1 MVAVYF
7 SCILNFSVCPGILT
21 SPEISLLRLTVVGL
35 PGVNILEKGTNN
47 GTTSDLKGNYNLNL
61 MNPQSILVFSYIGYK
76 TEEMTVAGS
85 SVLDVSM
92 TEEITSLEAVQVVGY
107 GKIKKSDMTGA
118 VSSVKGKDMKNMPV
132 IGMDQALQGRAA
144 GVMVTNNTGAP
155 GSGVSIRIRGIG
167 SIARSNEPL
176 YIIDGIPI
184 DNRQIGN
191 PQTGENGD
199 KINPMANINPDE
211 IESIEVLKDPASCA
225 IYGARG
231 ANGVV
236 LINTKRGNKNGMQ
249 VEFSTYYGVSKVA
262 KTLDLL
268 DSKEYRTLVNEGF
281 EKNEGSSCQ
290 LALYFRRRGSKIQYQ
305 LAE

>member
-1 MVAVYF
+1 MKAGIKTWLAVIFYVF
-7 SCILNFSVCPGILT
+7 IIPGLLAQENFISGKITSSADGI
-21 SPEISLLRLTVVGL
+21 GL

-47 GTTSDLKGNYNLNL
+47 GTTSDAKGDYKLKLINA
-61 MNPQSILVFSYIGYK
+61 QSILVFSYIGYK
-76 TEEMTVAGS
+76 TEESTVSGN
-85 SVLDVSM
+85 SVLDISLN
-92 TEEITSLEAVQVVGY
+92 EEITSLEAVQVVGY
-107 GKIKKSDMTGA
+107 GKIKKSDLTGA

-199 KINPMANINPDE
+199 KINPMANIIPMKLNP
-211 IESIEVLKDPASCA
+211 LK
-225 IYGARG
+225 
-231 ANGVV
+231 
-236 LINTKRGNKNGMQ
+236 
-249 VEFSTYYGVSKVA
+249 
-262 KTLDLL
+262 
-268 DSKEYRTLVNEGF
+268 
-281 EKNEGSSCQ
+281 
-290 LALYFRRRGSKIQYQ
+290 
-305 LAE
+305 